1 MVFILLGTVRLGT
14 VRPIV
19 SLLMA
24 LRSLHQVLNQLEQ
37 SVWQERQQFQRLAAV
52 WSEVVGAT
60 IATQTRPIG
69 IQRHVLQVAT
79 SNSVWS
85 QTLAFERI
93 RILDRLNAQLPLALT
108 DIRFSP
114 RQWQTTPPSIATS
127 TTLLFQA
134 HPCRVEATEARKG
147 IGSAPSKPTPTTA
160 FQHWAIVMQTRSQ
173 HLPLCPVC
181 NCPTPAGELQR
192 WKMCTHCAVKA
203 W

>member
-1 MVFILLGTVRLGT
+1 MILILLGTVRS
-14 VRPIV
+14 VV

-24 LRSLHQVLNQLEQ
+24 FRSLHQVLNLLEQ
-37 SVWQERQQFQRLAAV
+37 TAWQERQQFQRLAAV
-52 WSEVVGAT
+52 WDEVVGAT
-60 IATQTRPIG
+60 IATQTRPVG
-69 IQRHVLQVAT
+69 IQRQVLQVAT

-114 RQWQTTPPSIATS
+114 RQWQPEQPAIATS
-127 TTLLFQA
+127 AALLFQA
-134 HPCRVEATEARKG
+134 HPCRVEATDTVEPA
-147 IGSAPSKPTPTTA
+147 SAEQTPTTA
-160 FQHWAIVMQTRSQ
+160 FQHWAIAMQTRSQ
-173 HLPLCPVC
+173 HLPLCPTC

-192 WKMCTHCAVKA
+192 WEMCTHCVVKQ